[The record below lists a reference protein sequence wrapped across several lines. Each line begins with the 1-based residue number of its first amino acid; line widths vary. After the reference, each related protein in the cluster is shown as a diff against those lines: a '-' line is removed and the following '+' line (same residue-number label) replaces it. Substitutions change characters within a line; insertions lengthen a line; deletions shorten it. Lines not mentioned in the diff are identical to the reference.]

1 MGKLD
6 GKVAIVTGAAQ
17 GIGAEYA
24 KRLASEGAKV
34 MCADVR
40 DAAGTV
46 AEIGK
51 AGGTAQA
58 RKTDVSKTADAQG
71 TVADTLKAWGKLD
84 ILVNNAGLFADE
96 RRGSLLDLPND

>member
-40 DAAGTV
+40 DAARTV
-46 AEIGK
+46 GDIAK

-58 RKTDVSKTADAQG
+58 CKTDVSQTKDTQALVQTA
-71 TVADTLKAWGKLD
+71 
-84 ILVNNAGLFADE
+84 
-96 RRGSLLDLPND
+96 R